1 MRTRR
6 PWSDTRADP
15 INIAVGGGMGVP
27 EAREYLRRWN
37 RDGDVLEFDRSSA
50 TVELA
55 ARALGV
61 EPGRIAKTLSFRGRE
76 RPLLVLAAGD
86 ARIDNK
92 KFKAAFGLKAS
103 MLSPE
108 EALERTGHPV
118 GGICPFG
125 LATELDVY
133 LDESLRRFDHVF
145 PACGSGNSALRCTL
159 AQLEEYSASK
169 AWVDVCSG

>member
-1 MRTRR
+1 
-6 PWSDTRADP
+6 
-15 INIAVGGGMGVP
+15 MGVP

-37 RDGDVLEFDRSSA
+37 RDEDVLEFDRSSA